1 MSDPTQGNGED
12 RPPAPPSSTPEPPPA
27 YGSPPP
33 SYGSAPDPGPPPP
46 PPGQPGWTTPQ
57 GGPHGGP
64 QSGPPPQGWSG
75 PPPTPYGTGPQYG
88 GVRQISDAEARQ
100 TAGLAHYLGAA
111 VLIGLG
117 WLGPLIIWLTKKD
130 SHPFVNDQA
139 REALNFNI
147 SMTIYLIAS
156 GFLASILFILII
168 PVFLPFAI
176 VIANVVYA
184 IIAGQR
190 ASAGEAYRYP
200 LTIRLIN

>member
-46 PPGQPGWTTPQ
+46 PPGQPGWNAPP
-57 GGPHGGP
+57 GGQPGVP
-64 QSGPPPQGWSG
+64 PGPPPQGWSG
-75 PPPTPYGTGPQYG
+75 PPQTPYGAGPQYG
-88 GVRQISDAEARQ
+88 GVRPLSDAEARQ
-100 TAGLAHYLGAA
+100 TAGLAHYLGLAG
-111 VLIGLG
+111 LIGFG

-130 SHPFVNDQA
+130 SHPFINDQG

-147 SMTIYLIAS
+147 TITGIVIIS
-156 GFLASILFILII
+156 SFLSFLLFPILLII
-168 PVFLPFAI
+168 AALI
-176 VIANVVYA
+176 VNVVFS

-190 ASAGEAYRYP
+190 ASAGEPYRYP
-200 LTIRLIN
+200 FSVRLIN